1 MRIGL
6 VGFGYWG
13 KIVWNNL
20 NDMDYEVTICDPFLD
35 FGIKDY
41 RDLDVDCVFVL
52 TPVDSHYEVCSHF
65 LNKGVHVFCE
75 KPRLQLLIKLFVCIE
90 KPSKIMCVY
99 LWIGFL
105 LLTIRLTIKN

>member
-20 NDMDYEVTICDPFLD
+20 NDMGYEVTICDPFLH

-75 KPRLQLLIKLFVCIE
+75 KTSSYNF
-90 KPSKIMCVY
+90 
-99 LWIGFL
+99 
-105 LLTIRLTIKN
+105 